1 MGMGGTVLPGEDHVQ
16 RGWGGRWGSL
26 GMGSSDEKI
35 LETRGRRRD
44 GNSFEERTP
53 FHRGSL

>member
-1 MGMGGTVLPGEDHVQ
+1 MGGTVFPGEDHVQ